1 MTNRFIEH
9 VTDTEADLPSRVH
22 FHLCVYMLDAMAAGG
37 HSSQPELA
45 QGCSRVSC
53 RGRCRRA
60 ARPARGHA
68 IPLSPSPLSNTVK
81 LLACPPLPTRLISD
95 PGYAGHSFNLFAPA
109 VFPPPHVVHGRTGYC
124 AAWRVV
130 GRSRR
135 GATGSQ
141 ANVTFCQI
149 SEGLSRNCVNNTNA
163 HA

>member
-109 VFPPPHVVHGRTGYC
+109 VSPPPRCSRTDRLLRRLACGGTIE
-124 AAWRVV
+124 A
-130 GRSRR
+130 RSDRFTSKCDFLPNPRR
-135 GATGSQ
+135 PQ
-141 ANVTFCQI
+141 
-149 SEGLSRNCVNNTNA
+149 
-163 HA
+163 

>member
-109 VFPPPHVVHGRTGYC
+109 VFPPPTLFTDGQ
-124 AAWRVV
+124 
-130 GRSRR
+130 
-135 GATGSQ
+135 ATAPPG
-141 ANVTFCQI
+141 VW
-149 SEGLSRNCVNNTNA
+149 
-163 HA
+163 